1 VNEANLVRCAA
12 IEALTVC
19 GGVRAREAIQIAL
32 HHPAAPAV
40 AAALAVSLDTSG
52 SSHDLLKVFA
62 DAGIDSTIRWH
73 IVDRLAQRADGPAL
87 LRDAWAQRDLDA
99 YGRELIIDALARYD
113 ARASASFLVQLAGD
127 ADLSP
132 VVRERALAAL
142 EGVTDTTLEG
152 ALVQLIG
159 DGHLDPELRGKAAA
173 SLPVS
178 LTPATRAMLRDL
190 VRTDPP
196 PTPLLIGILRALG
209 RSRDA
214 AALPI
219 FLRYTLDEH
228 AEVAQAAI
236 EALAAC
242 GDSSIT
248 PALVRVALSPQAGAA
263 TKLNAIEALLRLGD
277 RDAVRLLRPYLSY
290 RSIILQMR
298 AFSLTGGDGTDRR
311 GNGTPGARPA
321 LSSAPASGSVEP
333 SLRRII
339 VRIVAGN
346 AGRRSRRGSDHPR
359 GGGKSTACVRACLD
373 PGRGGARH
381 NCTDGGAISMRCR
394 SPRLQCD

>member
-1 VNEANLVRCAA
+1 MVISILNCAA
-12 IEALTVC
+12 KQRRVC
-19 GGVRAREAIQIAL
+19 RFR
-32 HHPAAPAV
+32 
-40 AAALAVSLDTSG
+40 
-52 SSHDLLKVFA
+52 
-62 DAGIDSTIRWH
+62 
-73 IVDRLAQRADGPAL
+73 
-87 LRDAWAQRDLDA
+87 
-99 YGRELIIDALARYD
+99 
-113 ARASASFLVQLAGD
+113 
-127 ADLSP
+127 SP
-132 VVRERALAAL
+132 
-142 EGVTDTTLEG
+142 
-152 ALVQLIG
+152 
-159 DGHLDPELRGKAAA
+159 
-173 SLPVS
+173 
-178 LTPATRAMLRDL
+178 PATRAMLRDL

-298 AFSLTGGDGTDRR
+298 AFTYWRR
-311 GNGTPGARPA
+311 RHR
-321 LSSAPASGSVEP
+321 SAGKRNAWRATGSVQRP
-333 SLRRII
+333 
-339 VRIVAGN
+339 
-346 AGRRSRRGSDHPR
+346 
-359 GGGKSTACVRACLD
+359 CVWQR
-373 PGRGGARH
+373 
-381 NCTDGGAISMRCR
+381 
-394 SPRLQCD
+394 